1 VFSHI
6 VLECKGSWKK
16 ATSPRGGH
24 AKLTD
29 LFPREVAGLP
39 KGGTMALDPPQ
50 LSNPT
55 ALPDV
60 SARHFAQYYTYSNRF
75 NTFEIGSAPK
85 ELEALWREVLALL
98 VRRHRQGR

>member
-1 VFSHI
+1 MQGS
-6 VLECKGSWKK
+6 LEK

-29 LFPREVAGLP
+29 LFPSEVAGLP
-39 KGGTMALDPPQ
+39 KGGTMGLDPPQ

-60 SARHFAQYYTYSNRF
+60 SARHFAEYYTYSIRF
-75 NTFEIGSAPK
+75 NPFDIASSPK